1 MTQGR
6 EKCWTKSEKL
16 QMVAHK
22 HYSLGQGN
30 YLNIEKQDWKMDGK
44 IKSQARTGEGYETEK
59 CQSDFPLEEIGPS

>member
-30 YLNIEKQDWKMDGK
+30 YLNIEKQDWKMD
-44 IKSQARTGEGYETEK
+44 
-59 CQSDFPLEEIGPS
+59 LL